1 MPLGLAGW
9 ITLHGILAATCTW
22 WVRRYALRR
31 NLLDTPGARR
41 SHKVATPRGGG
52 LSIVVAVLLA
62 LFWLAFQAS
71 DRLLLLA
78 GALGLILV
86 AGVGWFDDHR
96 PLPAWSRL
104 AVHLGAAVVLAFSFW
119 ASGHG
124 PWVAVAAL
132 LAVPVLVNVW
142 NFMDGINGLAVT
154 QAAIAACAYALI
166 SHDPLVVAVAV
177 SLVAACMGFLPFN
190 FPRARIFLGDV
201 GSGALG
207 YVLAFLMVWS
217 GALMQPENG
226 APAWPVLLLPVSA
239 FLIDASLTLARRI
252 VRREEWWM
260 PHLQHAFQQQAHR
273 LGAHW
278 PVTLGYAIWSLVGA
292 YILLL
297 MLDQTWIIQ
306 AVSLFG
312 WLLASSFAWLMM
324 QNTRDTRGW
333 GQGSP
338 E

>member
-1 MPLGLAGW
+1 MGLGGW
-9 ITLHGILAATCTW
+9 IALHGVLAVIGTW

-31 NLLDTPGARR
+31 NLLDTPDARR

-62 LFWLAFQAS
+62 LFWLASQASS

-104 AVHLGAAVVLAFSFW
+104 AVHLAAAVLLASAFW
-119 ASGHG
+119 ASGQG
-124 PWVAVAAL
+124 VWIALVAL
-132 LAVPVLVNVW
+132 MAVPVLVNVW

-166 SHDPLVVAVAV
+166 SHDPLVAALAW
-177 SLVAACMGFLPFN
+177 SLAAACLGFLPFN

-207 YVLAFLMVWS
+207 YVLAFLIVWIAS
-217 GALMQPENG
+217 LMQPEVR
-226 APAWPVLLLPVSA
+226 ASAWPVLLLPVSA
-239 FLIDASLTLARRI
+239 FLIDASLTLGRRML
-252 VRREEWWM
+252 RSERWWT
-260 PHLQHAFQQQAHR
+260 PHVQHAYQQLAARLDAHV
-273 LGAHW
+273 
-278 PVTLGYAIWSLVGA
+278 PVTVAFSVWSIVASGWSWFASGQPLFVRMALIATWLVASTSAWCAI
-292 YILLL
+292 
-297 MLDQTWIIQ
+297 
-306 AVSLFG
+306 
-312 WLLASSFAWLMM
+312 
-324 QNTRDTRGW
+324 
-333 GQGSP
+333 QGRCSRRSHHQGRP
-338 E
+338 K